1 MTTVEVAA
9 EKNILPIASARAT
22 WRHVVTM
29 FHEERSFV
37 SVVIG
42 IQVVASAAGLVGPQI
57 LEFLIDHV
65 RAHQGSSTIDF
76 AAGLFLGALVVQT
89 VLTGAAR
96 ALGAVLGERLLAR
109 LREQLVSS
117 VLNLPLGLVERAGNE
132 DLLTPVFT
140 DVY

>member
-1 MTTVEVAA
+1 MRTNNDPADPPSA
-9 EKNILPIASARAT
+9 ELP
-22 WRHVVTM
+22 
-29 FHEERSFV
+29 FV

-96 ALGAVLGERLLAR
+96 ALGARGERVTTPAELDGAIHRALDAGEPTLVDVVTDREPLA
-109 LREQLVSS
+109 
-117 VLNLPLGLVERAGNE
+117 
-132 DLLTPVFT
+132 PVT
-140 DVY
+140 NYDDIYPRPV